1 MIEKEKRKCMRLD
14 CVENAVSASDGPVSF
29 KKYVFLQMRWIRL
42 KMLLG
47 GGGIPDLSMFFLHS
61 RRTAPGWLVVIF
73 DVMKQNEFLQAESR
87 FSMQSQ
93 EFQVHWVKCSFSHT
107 FIVISGFFTSCFSDF
122 SFLAQNR
129 AAVACWKCAKHSAA

>member
-1 MIEKEKRKCMRLD
+1 MGLCP
-14 CVENAVSASDGPVSF
+14 S
-29 KKYVFLQMRWIRL
+29 KKYFFLQMRWIRL

-47 GGGIPDLSMFFLHS
+47 GGGIPDLSIFFLHS

-93 EFQVHWVKCSFSHT
+93 EFQVHWVKCSF
-107 FIVISGFFTSCFSDF
+107 IVINVLSS
-122 SFLAQNR
+122 SFLASSLHASQISRFLHKIEPLWPGGNVQNILLL
-129 AAVACWKCAKHSAA
+129 KF

>member
-61 RRTAPGWLVVIF
+61 RRTAVVGC
-73 DVMKQNEFLQAESR
+73 NL
-87 FSMQSQ
+87 
-93 EFQVHWVKCSFSHT
+93 
-107 FIVISGFFTSCFSDF
+107 
-122 SFLAQNR
+122 
-129 AAVACWKCAKHSAA
+129 